1 MNKEKFKAFFA
12 LFIAT
17 FFWGSA
23 YIFVKQLLNN
33 VSPYMI
39 LALRFCFAAIILII
53 IYNKKLLKINLKTLK
68 AGIIMGI
75 FLFGEFFYLYC
86 RLAIHHHFQ
95 IIIAYCFIYYIIAIC
110 LSDNKKEDPF
120 GIGCYCFDNLYD
132 RSISYPR

>member
-53 IYNKKLLKINLKTLK
+53 IYNKYKNGGNCERYIY
-68 AGIIMGI
+68 
-75 FLFGEFFYLYC
+75 EFQLY
-86 RLAIHHHFQ
+86 
-95 IIIAYCFIYYIIAIC
+95 
-110 LSDNKKEDPF
+110 KPPF
-120 GIGCYCFDNLYD
+120 RGS
-132 RSISYPR
+132 R